1 MIIPRRKGLLTVPD
15 EIRRASLIAAPIAL
29 FGGSAALADT
39 AFTKFS
45 FPATGARANRTM
57 PDRLSDIFNVKD
69 FGALGNWNGSTGNDD
84 TSAIQAAINAATAN
98 GGGIVFFPPGTY
110 HITSRLTAFDSRAC
124 MTLLGSGPGLN
135 AISGTT
141 ITGNFN
147 DWLFTTEQM
156 NNAHQPVKI
165 IQGISFQNINRRA
178 PVSTDVTPG
187 CIRMSSGIGV
197 VIRDCEIDVTTGIG
211 IYLASQNNYVTN
223 TNITGGY
230 PSHTGSIGAW
240 INNSWIENCKIQG
253 LDIGI
258 ILGGNGFVGG
268 VRNVDIEVS
277 GDGILVG
284 LNPYPWYDSNQPYPP
299 LQVLGSGG
307 GDTGIV
313 ENVGIESPYRT
324 GMRILTVHNSLFQNI
339 KIAALQQVCTDGIL
353 IDAGGGGGFSEHT
366 RFSNIYI
373 TSGFPG
379 GYSHSGVTMGQ
390 QCNGCIF
397 ETVRVQVTNGGG
409 TPWILPTQGAGGA
422 GPGTDPYVVV
432 NCENFSGAMPFSL
445 RYLGPTAF
453 GMTSVFSDSFD
464 PVWTGTASNVGKSIS
479 GGGTHTVLGRW
490 DGRRWV
496 IAG

>member
-1 MIIPRRKGLLTVPD
+1 MMIPRRKGLLTVPD

-29 FGGSAALADT
+29 FGGNAALADT

-165 IQGISFQNINRRA
+165 IQGIAFQNLNQTA
-178 PVSTDVTPG
+178 SVSTDVNPG
-187 CIRMSSGIGV
+187 CIRISSGIGV
-197 VIRDCEIDVTTGIG
+197 AIRDCEIDITAGIG
-211 IYLASQNNYVTN
+211 IYLASQNHYITN

-240 INNSWIENCKIQG
+240 INCSWIENCKIQG
-253 LDIGI
+253 LGTGI
-258 ILGGNGFVGG
+258 ILAGNGIVGG

-284 LNPYPWYDSNQPYPP
+284 LNPIPWYDTNQSYPP
-299 LQVLGSGG
+299 LQAAQGMG
-307 GDTGIV
+307 GDTGVYENIGMESLYRAGIRIV
-313 ENVGIESPYRT
+313 GA
-324 GMRILTVHNSLFQNI
+324 HNSLFQNI
-339 KIAALQQVCTDGIL
+339 KIVCNQQVATDGII
-353 IDAGGGGGFSEHT
+353 IDPAGGGGFCHHT

-373 TSGFPG
+373 TG
-379 GYSHSGVTMGQ
+379 GYSHSAVTMGQ
-390 QCNGCIF
+390 QCNGCVF
-397 ETVRVQVTNGGG
+397 ESVRAQVTSGGG
-409 TPWILPTQGAGGA
+409 TPWILPTQGAGGSLA
-422 GPGTDPYVVV
+422 GNDPYVVI
-432 NCENFSGAMPFSL
+432 NCESFSGAMTFAN
-445 RYLGPTAF
+445 RYVAPTAF
-453 GMTSVFSDSFD
+453 GITSVFSDSFD
-464 PVWTGTASNVGKSIS
+464 PVWTGTASNVGKPIR
-479 GGGTHTVLGRW
+479 GGGTHTVVGRW
-490 DGRRWV
+490 DGRQWV